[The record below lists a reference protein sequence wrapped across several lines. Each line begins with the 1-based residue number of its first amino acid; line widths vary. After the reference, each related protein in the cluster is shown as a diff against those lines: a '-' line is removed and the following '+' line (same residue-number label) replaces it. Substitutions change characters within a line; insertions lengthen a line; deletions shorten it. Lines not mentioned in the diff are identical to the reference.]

1 LTFKKRGD
9 VSLARER
16 KIESGVCNQKKEV
29 DMKKFVILAS
39 VLILTLAFISAV
51 PAADIKVGT
60 LMAQTGPLKEY
71 GPPIKD
77 GAVLAGKQMA
87 AAGFEI
93 EFFHEDSETNP
104 APATNAANK
113 LVNVNKVVAIVGAL
127 SSGVTLAVAESV
139 TLPNNVILI
148 SPASTNPLMTVLPA
162 DEGKDMLFRT
172 CPSDALQGVVAGKL
186 AASYNKTVSILYVN
200 NAYGQGL
207 AEVFKESFAKY
218 GGKVLAMVPH
228 DEKASESY
236 TAELKKALAGNPD
249 RLLAYSY
256 PDHAKV
262 YLKEAIEFYKFGRFL
277 FADGTKSQDILDAL
291 GAKRLEGQKGTA
303 PGTVG
308 GQAFDKFN
316 EYYKAAYGMLPP
328 KPFITNA
335 YDGTAVIGLAAY
347 AAKVKGLPL
356 TAANIRDNMRA
367 VANPPGEVVIPGEF
381 QKAFGLLKAG
391 KAINYEG
398 AAGSVDFDKHGDVV
412 TPIEIWEY
420 RGGKLV
426 TLRTE
431 SP

>member
-1 LTFKKRGD
+1 
-9 VSLARER
+9 
-16 KIESGVCNQKKEV
+16 
-29 DMKKFVILAS
+29 MKKT
-39 VLILTLAFISAV
+39 LILTGILLLCFGFVSAA
-51 PAADIKVGT
+51 PAADIRVGT

-104 APATNAANK
+104 TPATSAAKK
-113 LVNVNKVVAIVGAL
+113 LVDVNKVVAIVGAL

-139 TLPNNVILI
+139 TIPNNVILI

-162 DEGKDMLFRT
+162 DEGKDFLFRT

-207 AEVFKESFAKY
+207 AEVFEESFARF
-218 GGKVLAMVPH
+218 GGKVLAAVPH
-228 DEKASESY
+228 DEKAAESY

-256 PDHAKV
+256 PEHAKV
-262 YLKEAIEFYKFGRFL
+262 YLKEALEFYKYGRFL
-277 FADGTKSQDILDAL
+277 FCDGTKSQDIVDAL
-291 GAKRLEGQKGTA
+291 GARAVEGQKGTA

-308 GQAFDKFN
+308 GKAFKMFN
-316 EYYKAAYGMLPP
+316 DYYKAEYGVLPP

-335 YDGTAVIGLAAY
+335 YDGASVIGLAAH

-356 TAANIRDNMRA
+356 TAANIRDHMRF

-381 QKAFGLLKAG
+381 EKAFRLLRAG
-391 KAINYEG
+391 KQINYEG

-420 RGGKLV
+420 RGGQLV

>member
-1 LTFKKRGD
+1 
-9 VSLARER
+9 
-16 KIESGVCNQKKEV
+16 
-29 DMKKFVILAS
+29 MKKLVILAS
-39 VLILTLAFISAV
+39 VLILTFAFISAV

-93 EFFHEDSETNP
+93 EFFHEDSETAP
-104 APATNAANK
+104 VPATNAAKK
-113 LVNVNKVVAIVGAL
+113 LVDINNVVAIVGAL

-162 DEGKDMLFRT
+162 DEDKDMLFRT

-207 AEVFKESFAKY
+207 SEVFKESFAKY

-249 RLLAYSY
+249 RLLVYSY
-256 PDHAKV
+256 PEHAKV
-262 YLKEAIEFYKFGRFL
+262 YLKEAVEFYKYGRFL
-277 FADGTKSQDILDAL
+277 FCDGTKSEDLVKVL

-308 GQAFDKFN
+308 GQAFKKFN
-316 EYYKAAYGMLPP
+316 EFYKAEFGRLPP

-335 YDGTAVIGLAAY
+335 YDGTAIIGLAAY

-356 TAANIRDNMRA
+356 TSKNIRDHMRV

-381 QKAFGLLKAG
+381 EKAFGLLKAG

-420 RGGKLV
+420 QDGKLV

>member
-1 LTFKKRGD
+1 MAPGFT
-9 VSLARER
+9 
-16 KIESGVCNQKKEV
+16 IEW
-29 DMKKFVILAS
+29 
-39 VLILTLAFISAV
+39 
-51 PAADIKVGT
+51 
-60 LMAQTGPLKEY
+60 
-71 GPPIKD
+71 
-77 GAVLAGKQMA
+77 
-87 AAGFEI
+87 
-93 EFFHEDSETNP
+93 FHEDSETNP
-104 APATNAANK
+104 APATNAAKK
-113 LVNVNKVVAIVGAL
+113 LVNINNVVAIVGAL

-162 DEGKDMLFRT
+162 DEGKDFLFRT

-207 AEVFKESFAKY
+207 AEVFTESFAKY
-218 GGKVLAMVPH
+218 GGKVLASVPH

-249 RLLAYSY
+249 RLLVYSY
-256 PDHAKV
+256 PEHAKV
-262 YLKEAIEFYKFGRFL
+262 YLKEAIEFYKYGRFL
-277 FADGTKSQDILDAL
+277 FCDGTKSEDLVEVL

-308 GQAFDKFN
+308 GDAFKKFN
-316 EYYKAAYGMLPP
+316 EFYKAEFGRLPP

-335 YDGTAVIGLAAY
+335 YDGASVIGLAAY

-381 QKAFGLLKAG
+381 EKAFGLLKAG

>member
-1 LTFKKRGD
+1 
-9 VSLARER
+9 
-16 KIESGVCNQKKEV
+16 
-29 DMKKFVILAS
+29 MKKFLILAS
-39 VLILTLAFISAV
+39 VLIFSIALVSAA

-60 LMAQTGPLKEY
+60 LMSHTGPLKEY

-77 GAVLAGKQMA
+77 GAVLAAKQMA

-93 EFFHEDSETNP
+93 QFFHEDSETAP
-104 APATNAANK
+104 IPATGAAKK
-113 LVNVNKVVAIVGAL
+113 LVDVNRVVAIVGAL

-162 DEGKDMLFRT
+162 DEGKDFLFRT

-207 AEVFKESFAKY
+207 ADVFKETFEDVY
-218 GGKVLAMVPH
+218 HGKVLAMVPH

-256 PDHAKV
+256 PEHAKV
-262 YLKEAIEFYKFGRFL
+262 YIKEAIEFYKYGKFL
-277 FADGTKSQDILDAL
+277 FADGTKSEDIVAAI

-308 GQAFDKFN
+308 GEAFAKFN
-316 EYYKAAYGMLPP
+316 AYYKAEFGRLPP

-347 AAKVKGLPL
+347 AAKVKGLPM
-356 TAANIRDNMRA
+356 TAKNIRDNMRF

-381 QKAFGLLKAG
+381 QKAFALLKQG
-391 KAINYEG
+391 KQINYEG
-398 AAGSVDFDKHGDVV
+398 AAGSVDFDKYGDVV
-412 TPIEIWEY
+412 TPIEVWEF
-420 RGGKLV
+420 RGGELKTVELM
-426 TLRTE
+426 E
-431 SP
+431 P

>member
-1 LTFKKRGD
+1 
-9 VSLARER
+9 
-16 KIESGVCNQKKEV
+16 
-29 DMKKFVILAS
+29 MKKFIILAS
-39 VLILTLAFISAV
+39 VMILTFAFISAV

-93 EFFHEDSETNP
+93 EWFHEDSETAP
-104 APATNAANK
+104 VPATNAAKK
-113 LVNVNKVVAIVGAL
+113 LVDINNVVAIVGAL

-207 AEVFKESFAKY
+207 SEVFKESFAKY

-256 PDHAKV
+256 PEHAKV
-262 YLKEAIEFYKFGRFL
+262 YLKEALEFYNYGRFL
-277 FADGTKSQDILDAL
+277 LCDGTKSEDIVKAL
-291 GAKRLEGQKGTA
+291 GAKNVEGQKGTA

-308 GQAFDKFN
+308 GEAFTKFN
-316 EYYKAAYGMLPP
+316 EYYKAEYGRLPP

-335 YDGTAVIGLAAY
+335 YDATAVIGLAAY

-356 TAANIRDNMRA
+356 TSANIRDNMRA

-420 RGGKLV
+420 QGGKLV

>member
-1 LTFKKRGD
+1 
-9 VSLARER
+9 
-16 KIESGVCNQKKEV
+16 
-29 DMKKFVILAS
+29 MKKFVILTS
-39 VLILTLAFISAV
+39 VLILSLAFISAV
-51 PAADIKVGT
+51 PAGEIRVGT

-93 EFFHEDSETNP
+93 EFFHEDSET
-104 APATNAANK
+104 APVPGTSAAKK
-113 LVNVNKVVAIVGAL
+113 LVDVNKVVAIVGAL

-139 TLPNNVILI
+139 TIPNEVILI

-162 DEGKDMLFRT
+162 DEGKDFLFRT

-207 AEVFKESFAKY
+207 SEVFKETFEDVY
-218 GGKVLAMVPH
+218 HGKVLAMVPH
-228 DEKASESY
+228 DEKVSESY

-249 RLLAYSY
+249 RLLVYSY
-256 PDHAKV
+256 PEHAQV
-262 YLKEAIEFYKFGRFL
+262 YLKEAIEFFKYGKFL
-277 FADGTKSQDILDAL
+277 FCDGTKSEDIVPIL

-303 PGTVG
+303 PGTSG
-308 GQAFDKFN
+308 GEAFQKFN
-316 EYYKAAYGMLPP
+316 EYYKAEFGRLPP

-356 TAANIRDNMRA
+356 TSKNIRDNLRY

-381 QKAFGLLKAG
+381 KKAFALLKQG
-391 KAINYEG
+391 KQINYEG
-398 AAGSVDFDKHGDVV
+398 AAGSVDFDKHGDVI

-420 RGGKLV
+420 RGGKLKTV
-426 TLRTE
+426 ELME
-431 SP
+431 P